1 MGLQAIDHFTIRT
14 DDLDAS
20 RQFYVDILGLTDGD
34 RPPFDFP
41 GAWLYLD
48 DRPVVH
54 LIGGRGTGEKATGSI
69 DHLAFRA
76 SAPDALRQRLNDRDV
91 DYSERVVPRLD
102 MVQFFIKD
110 PDGVTI
116 ELNFLPDAG

>member
-14 DDLDAS
+14 DDLAAS
-20 RQFYVDILGLTDGD
+20 RRFYVDILGLTDGD

-48 DRPVVH
+48 DRPVDH
-54 LIGGRGTGEKATGSI
+54 LIAGQGTGEKTTGSI

-76 SAPDALRQRLNDRDV
+76 SAPEALRQRLDDQGV

>member
-20 RQFYVDILGLTDGD
+20 RRFYVDILGLTDGD

-41 GAWLYLD
+41 GAWLYLE

-54 LIGGRGTGEKATGSI
+54 LIGGQGTGEKATGSI

-76 SAPDALRQRLNDRDV
+76 SAPEALRQRLDDQGV
-91 DYSERVVPRLD
+91 DYSERLVPRLD

-116 ELNFLPDAG
+116 ELNFLPDVG

>member
-14 DDLDAS
+14 DDLAAS
-20 RQFYVDILGLTDGD
+20 RRFYVDILGLTDGD

-54 LIGGRGTGEKATGSI
+54 LIAGQGTGEKATGSI

-76 SAPDALRQRLNDRDV
+76 SAPDALRQRLNDQGV
-91 DYSERVVPRLD
+91 DFSERVVPRLE

>member
-20 RQFYVDILGLTDGD
+20 RRFYVEILGLTDGD

-48 DRPVVH
+48 GHPVVH
-54 LIGGRGTGEKATGSI
+54 LIGDRGTGEKATGSI

-76 SAPDALRQRLNDRDV
+76 QAPEALRQRLNDNDI
-91 DYSERVVPRLD
+91 DFSERLVPRLD